1 MAGASAA
8 KAPKG
13 WLVLPTSVASIVDM
27 EIAASNLDT
36 LRPRYVSMVRT
47 LHTQGAKIGPTAV
60 DALKEMLR
68 DLDETIYQLL
78 GGDQTTA
85 WVFAPKERADR
96 S

>member
-1 MAGASAA
+1 
-8 KAPKG
+8 
-13 WLVLPTSVASIVDM
+13 
-27 EIAASNLDT
+27 
-36 LRPRYVSMVRT
+36 MVRT
-47 LHTQGAKIGPTAV
+47 LQTQGAKIGPTAV

-68 DLDETIYQLL
+68 DLDETIYLVL